1 MTLAPTLA
9 PPPAAQSGSAPSSR
23 TQARLLSTPSLST
36 LPPSTLVTGICSVTL
51 RQCDVDSVVSIAAAA
66 GLGGIEWGTDVH
78 IRDAESA
85 LHARAATL
93 SAGLDILSLGS
104 YYRAGTFGDFESVL
118 NLASQLGAPRIRI
131 WAGGCGSAEADVKY
145 WQAVAGDARRIA
157 DLSAERGIDI
167 AFEYHG
173 DTLTDSVESTLQLLH
188 NVDRPNV
195 GTYWQPAV
203 GVSDQEALASLRQL
217 VGHVSGIH
225 CFSWIPRIER
235 QALSHRKRLWQAVT
249 DVLRENGREADM
261 MLEFV
266 EGDLADNV
274 LRDARFLNHI
284 ALGE

>member
-1 MTLAPTLA
+1 M
-9 PPPAAQSGSAPSSR
+9 
-23 TQARLLSTPSLST
+23 
-36 LPPSTLVTGICSVTL
+36 TL
-51 RQCDVDSVVSIAAAA
+51 RQHDVDSVVSVAGAAR
-66 GLGGIEWGTDVH
+66 LGGIEWGTDVH

-131 WAGGCGSAEADVKY
+131 WAGGSGSADADAEY

-157 DLSAERGIDI
+157 DLSAERGMDI

-188 NVDRPNV
+188 SVDRPNV

-225 CFSWIPRIER
+225 CFSWMPRIER
-235 QALSHRKRLWQAVT
+235 HALSDRKRLWQAVT
-249 DVLRENGREADM
+249 DVLRENGRQADM

-266 EGDLADNV
+266 AGDLADNV
-274 LRDARFLNHI
+274 LRDAGFLNHI